1 MTNDRTPLLTHTEQ
15 AEHATLVGQFAE
27 DFEAQRQRNLL
38 RVMIPGLLGLA
49 LLALPLAI
57 LVDVQSQDF
66 ASTAQDLIGLV
77 GFGLAAIALR
87 VGRPQ
92 VASYALFGGVC
103 GVILYVLLSDTFF
116 AVNSMLS
123 LTNVPE
129 LMLLILPIGV
139 AGLLLGPRA
148 IILTTLATTAF
159 TVIILTFTHHAADIA
174 AALAQPAGPALY
186 SIPLSVQIALGIFTF
201 AAVTTLRRT
210 QRDLYNMQTA
220 FARERELERLK
231 DLFLSGVNHELRT
244 PIMAMQNYLGL
255 AVELGTRGE
264 IDRQRYILHRSAESL
279 AHLTTLVDAVA
290 NARHIDDAVANIAVS
305 PTAVRPLAESAV
317 KIIADSGVNH
327 PIAVAIPDDLIV
339 RADQEF
345 IRQIFINLLS
355 NAAKYS
361 EPGTPILISATIQ
374 SGKNAQAPMVAI
386 AVRDYGLGVPPE
398 LRNMLFQRLVRLPR
412 DVASTIKGTGLGL
425 ALCKAYV
432 EAMGGTIWV
441 ESTGIVGEG
450 STFIFTLPSEKVP
463 IPQRVA
469 GQTS

>member
-1 MTNDRTPLLTHTEQ
+1 MTNDHASTPINGDLADQ
-15 AEHATLVGQFAE
+15 ATLVGQFAE

-38 RVMIPGLLGLA
+38 RVMLPGLLGLA

-57 LVDVQSQDF
+57 LVDVQSQDI
-66 ASTAQDLIGLV
+66 ASSAQDLIGLV
-77 GFGLAAIALR
+77 GFGLAALALR
-87 VGRPQ
+87 LGKPQ
-92 VASYALFGGVC
+92 LASYALFGGVS

-116 AVNSMLS
+116 ALNSTLS
-123 LTNVPE
+123 LTSVPE

-148 IILTTLATTAF
+148 IIITTLATTAF

-279 AHLTTLVDAVA
+279 AHLTTLVDAVV
-290 NARHIDDAVANIAVS
+290 NARHIDDAVANIVVS

-317 KIIADSGVNH
+317 KIIADSGVDH
-327 PIAVAIPDDLIV
+327 PMKVAIADNLII
-339 RADQEF
+339 RADPEF
-345 IRQIFINLLS
+345 VRQILLNLLS

-361 EPGTPILISATIQ
+361 EPGTPITISASIR
-374 SGKNAQAPMVAI
+374 SGSKDQVPMVAI

-398 LRNMLFQRLVRLPR
+398 LRDMLFQRLVRLPR
-412 DVASTIKGTGLGL
+412 DVASAIKGTGLGL

-441 ESTGIVGEG
+441 ESTGIPGEG
-450 STFIFTLPSEKVP
+450 SSFIFTLPFVKAPTTQS
-463 IPQRVA
+463 VA